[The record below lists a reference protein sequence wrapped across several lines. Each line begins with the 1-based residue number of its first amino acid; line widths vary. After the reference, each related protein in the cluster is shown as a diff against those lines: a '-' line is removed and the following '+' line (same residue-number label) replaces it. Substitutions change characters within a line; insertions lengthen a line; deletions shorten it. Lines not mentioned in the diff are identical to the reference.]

1 MQTKK
6 RKGNFSVQRQEQWLN
21 RCNWLDKPCLCVM
34 PEETMNVPKIEAVD
48 FGSKCRLAVCFL
60 RLIWFW
66 FYVYLSLVFS
76 DCFHWWVCLLVLL
89 LSSFFFPFVSVYICF
104 FVWFCTFSFAFTICF
119 VLLPVHFFFLLL
131 SFLPCRVAGRVLV
144 LWPGVGPEPLRW
156 ESWVQDIGPP
166 ETSSPM

>member
-6 RKGNFSVQRQEQWLN
+6 RKGNFSVQPQEQWLN

-76 DCFHWWVCLLVLL
+76 DCFH
-89 LSSFFFPFVSVYICF
+89 
-104 FVWFCTFSFAFTICF
+104 
-119 VLLPVHFFFLLL
+119 
-131 SFLPCRVAGRVLV
+131 
-144 LWPGVGPEPLRW
+144 
-156 ESWVQDIGPP
+156 
-166 ETSSPM
+166 